1 MRFLSGL
8 KKNWGPFQIQD
19 FEPGICWKHFCDAM
33 DDDFNS
39 ALGIGI
45 IFDAVRSF
53 NRLLD
58 QHENSLSSE
67 ITKTLQSGLADIRR
81 TGDML
86 GMFLENPTR
95 YFNKK
100 QTRVLEQKSI
110 DPAVVAEMVEKR
122 EVARK
127 AKNWEKADQI
137 RKELVDMGI
146 ILEDRADGRFGKSIN
161 NNSSFAPELLR
172 NCIF

>member
-1 MRFLSGL
+1 M
-8 KKNWGPFQIQD
+8 GPIPDHD
-19 FEPGICWKHFCDAM
+19 FVGPGICWKDFCEAM

-39 ALGIGI
+39 ARGIGI
-45 IFDAVRSF
+45 IFDTVRSL

-67 ITKTLQSGLADIRR
+67 VKQTLQSGLGDIRR
-81 TGDML
+81 TGDIL
-86 GMFLENPTR
+86 GMFLEHPTR

-127 AKNWEKADQI
+127 AKNWEMADLV
-137 RKELVDMGI
+137 RKELLDMGI
-146 ILEDRADGRFGKSIN
+146 TLEDRAEGPVWKIN
-161 NNSSFAPELLR
+161 N
-172 NCIF
+172 

>member
-1 MRFLSGL
+1 
-8 KKNWGPFQIQD
+8 
-19 FEPGICWKHFCDAM
+19 M

-39 ALGIGI
+39 ARSIGI
-45 IFDAVRSF
+45 IFDAVRSL

-58 QHENSLSSE
+58 QHENSGIDQIKQTEQLELPFREQLEYENSGSDQ
-67 ITKTLQSGLADIRR
+67 IKKTIQCGLADIRR
-81 TGDML
+81 TGEIL
-86 GMFLENPTR
+86 GMFLEHPTK
-95 YFNKK
+95 YFDNK

-127 AKNWEKADQI
+127 AKNWEMADQI

-146 ILEDRADGRFGKSIN
+146 SLEDRAEGPIWKIN
-161 NNSSFAPELLR
+161 N
-172 NCIF
+172 